1 MKKILKKE
9 TNINNEKI
17 TICVWFVKM
26 DERLF
31 VGKKPPDEIIVID
44 KFKELKD
51 LKSNIFKIKKI
62 EIVIPE
68 YKIKIL
74 IVCLNTSELLKDKK
88 FVSDFFKLSS
98 YMSIKKIIENKKYKP
113 PIHWIEDLHNI
124 KPWSICFILSKIVKP
139 VDVNPET
146 VSKIEFKKVRL

>member
-9 TNINNEKI
+9 ININNEKI
-17 TICVWFVKM
+17 IIWDWLVKI
-26 DERLF
+26 DERSL

-51 LKSNIFKIKKI
+51 LKSKIFKIKKI
-62 EIVIPE
+62 DIVIPE

-74 IVCLNTSELLKDKK
+74 IVCFNTSELLKDKK

-98 YMSIKKIIENKKYKP
+98 
-113 PIHWIEDLHNI
+113 
-124 KPWSICFILSKIVKP
+124 
-139 VDVNPET
+139 
-146 VSKIEFKKVRL
+146 